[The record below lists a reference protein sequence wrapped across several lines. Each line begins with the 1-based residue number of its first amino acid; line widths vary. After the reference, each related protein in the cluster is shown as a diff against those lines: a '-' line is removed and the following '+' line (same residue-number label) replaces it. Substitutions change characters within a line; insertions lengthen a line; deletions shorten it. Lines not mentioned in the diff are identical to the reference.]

1 MPRKIA
7 PGFLTVSQAAERIG
21 VTPVWIYKLIDAKVL
36 KLYKQGVTVIME
48 SELAKLEIPQEIITD
63 EK

>member
-36 KLYKQGVTVIME
+36 KPYKQGVTVIME
-48 SELAKLEIPQEIITD
+48 SELAKLEIPQEIIND